1 MFLAMTRVQQ
11 WRLKTKIMHRF
22 YPHRELTPA
31 MKQIIQKNTMEFNR
45 RKVLKLISSFI
56 QSDNRISD
64 QEISKQ
70 LKMSLDEVRFH
81 LDELERGGF
90 VKLVRNRSFNTD
102 GEALE
107 PIAVTPRGRMLLEGK
122 ISFENA
128 LNSSPNS
135 QVVKVTNHAPVATQ
149 QIGNNNTAN
158 VTQNIGSDTAEILQM
173 LHALR
178 RDVSSL
184 PPENQITAIEALD
197 DIEEEVKTP
206 TRASRIRGGLL
217 SLWSVIKDIASFA
230 NAVTALAQRFGM
242 DHLLS

>member
-1 MFLAMTRVQQ
+1 
-11 WRLKTKIMHRF
+11 MHRF
-22 YPHRELTPA
+22 DSRRELTPA
-31 MKQIIQKNTMEFNR
+31 TKQMIQKSTMEFNR
-45 RKVLKLISSFI
+45 RKILNLISSSI
-56 QSDNRISD
+56 QGDNRISD
-64 QEISKQ
+64 QQISEQ
-70 LKMSLDEVRFH
+70 LKMSLDEVSFH

-90 VKLVRNRSFNTD
+90 VKLIRNHTFNTN

-135 QVVKVTNHAPVATQ
+135 QVFKVTNHAPVAAQ
-149 QIGNNNTAN
+149 QYGNKNTAN
-158 VTQNIGSDTAEILQM
+158 VTQNIGLDTAEILQM

-178 RDVSSL
+178 QEVSSL
-184 PPENQITAIEALD
+184 PSENQTTAIEALD

-206 TRASRIRGGLL
+206 TRTSRIRGGLL
-217 SLWSVIKDIASFA
+217 SLWSVVKDIASFA